1 MRAVPL
7 EGQESSHGSFDEA
20 TGGPAIPGR
29 RRRAW
34 ASCAPPPA
42 PTAPAPPGD
51 PSPSA
56 VLVGPALSAADLDE
70 LAELMTAFGLDPIM
84 VPDLSGS
91 LDGHLE
97 DDWSPLTTGGTTL
110 ADLRRLGDCDV
121 ITAVGSTAAGA
132 ATVLAERTGAEVT
145 HLEHACGLAA
155 VDALVMHLLERTGRP
170 VPASVRRWRSR
181 LADSLLDAHFVL
193 GGARVA
199 LAMEPD
205 QLYGIAS
212 LLRDVGAEIV
222 TAVSPQAAPVLDRVP
237 CDEVV
242 VGDLNDL
249 EERAAEAGAELVL
262 ASSHARAL
270 ARRIGAAHLV
280 LGFPVYDRLG
290 AALRGTAGY
299 RGSLHLLVD
308 AANRLLDHHDH
319 AEPRVGP
326 RRVPEDVP
334 EESMC

>member
-1 MRAVPL
+1 
-7 EGQESSHGSFDEA
+7 
-20 TGGPAIPGR
+20 
-29 RRRAW
+29 
-34 ASCAPPPA
+34 PPPA

-56 VLVGPALSAADLDE
+56 VLVGPALSAADVDE

-91 LDGHLE
+91 LDGHLA

-110 ADLRRLGDCDV
+110 ADLGRLGDCDA
-121 ITAVGSTAAGA
+121 ITAVGATVAGA
-132 ATVLAERTGAEVT
+132 AAVLAERTGAEAT
-145 HLEHACGLAA
+145 HLAHLCGLTAT
-155 VDALVMHLLERTGRP
+155 DALVMHLLDRTGRP
-170 VPASVRRWRSR
+170 VPAAARRWRSR
-181 LADSLLDAHFVL
+181 LADGLLDTHFVL

-199 LAMEPD
+199 LALEPD
-205 QLYGIAS
+205 QLYGVTS

-222 TAVSPQAAPVLDRVP
+222 TAVSPQAAPVLEQVP

-242 VGDLNDL
+242 IGDLNDL

-299 RGSLHLLVD
+299 RGSLRLLVD
-308 AANRLLDHHDH
+308 AANQLLDHHDH
-319 AEPRVGP
+319 AEPRVVSRAVSEDVPKGVSRDVP
-326 RRVPEDVP
+326 ENFPEDFSGDVPEVPEDVSR
-334 EESMC
+334 ESMC